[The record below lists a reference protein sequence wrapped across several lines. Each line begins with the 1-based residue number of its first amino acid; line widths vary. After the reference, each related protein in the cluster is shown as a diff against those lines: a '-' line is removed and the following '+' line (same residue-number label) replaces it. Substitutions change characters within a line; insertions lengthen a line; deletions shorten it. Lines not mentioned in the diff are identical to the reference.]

1 MPHKG
6 KQKLH
11 IQKLAES
18 KKKAQNESAKESAE
32 ITNNNQGQ
40 KYQKRPFQEIQPEI
54 LDEKTRSG
62 TSQPGDRN
70 DPSHKNIT
78 LRKRKRT

>member
-1 MPHKG
+1 MPHKS

-18 KKKAQNESAKESAE
+18 EKKAQNESAKESAE

-40 KYQKRPFQEIQPEI
+40 KNQKRPFQEIQPEI
-54 LDEKTRSG
+54 LDGKNKIRHKS
-62 TSQPGDRN
+62 TSR
-70 DPSHKNIT
+70 
-78 LRKRKRT
+78 